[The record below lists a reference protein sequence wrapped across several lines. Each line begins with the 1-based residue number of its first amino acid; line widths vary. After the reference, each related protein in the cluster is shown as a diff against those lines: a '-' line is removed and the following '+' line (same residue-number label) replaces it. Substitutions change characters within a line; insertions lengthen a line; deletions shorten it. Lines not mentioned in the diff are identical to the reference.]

1 MARAMVDLLHRAK
14 AAALVIEG
22 NSLPSSNTRL
32 DIGRPP
38 IDRLSEVVAN
48 TRKYRNGSA
57 DVLRAFRTTA
67 LDHLHD
73 RNSIRNNLAF
83 LLLSTSIFATFLL
96 HM

>member
-32 DIGRPP
+32 DIGRPH
-38 IDRLSEVVAN
+38 IDGLSEVVAN
-48 TRKYRNGSA
+48 TRKGH
-57 DVLRAFRTTA
+57 F
-67 LDHLHD
+67 
-73 RNSIRNNLAF
+73 LAEMGCVRVERYMTVELACELVITWHF